1 VVHHHYGKQIYVQ
14 IVENTLNFTKQI
26 INLKTIKMENKKKW
40 TKEQVEFVL
49 ENYVIN
55 PNKCVNVAGHSLGS
69 IKALLKNISYDYT
82 GKGLANGNPMY
93 TEVCT
98 KFRLKN
104 NMSIDKFIALYF

>member
-1 VVHHHYGKQIYVQ
+1 MKTIT
-14 IVENTLNFTKQI
+14 IKN
-26 INLKTIKMENKKKW
+26 TIKMKNKKKW
-40 TKEQVEFVL
+40 TKEQVKFVL
-49 ENYVIN
+49 KNYVID
-55 PNKCVNVAGHSLGS
+55 PNKCVNITGHSLDS

-98 KFRLKN
+98 EFRLKN